1 MKQGKIIALLAGA
14 VVLLT
19 GGYLALRL
27 KNAEKTKQK
36 QEQEAPVSLISFDG
50 DATASLTVKMRKVP
64 SGSCSRIRPGCWTGT
79 SSLPIPI
86 RCPLSAPICAISAP

>member
-50 DATASLTVKMRKVP
+50 DATASLTVQNEE
-64 SGSCSRIRPGCWTGT
+64 GT
-79 SSLPIPI
+79 FRFLFQNQTWVLDGDEFTANP
-86 RCPLSAPICAISAP
+86 

>member
-50 DATASLTVKMRKVP
+50 DATASLTVNTVY
-64 SGSCSRIRPGCWTGT
+64 GDTQT
-79 SSLPIPI
+79 TVEVNLT
-86 RCPLSAPICAISAP
+86 

>member
-50 DATASLTVKMRKVP
+50 DATASLTVKNEE
-64 SGSCSRIRPGCWTGT
+64 GT
-79 SSLPIPI
+79 FRFLFQNQTWVI
-86 RCPLSAPICAISAP
+86 LQ

>member
-50 DATASLTVKMRKVP
+50 DATASLTVKNEE
-64 SGSCSRIRPGCWTGT
+64 GT
-79 SSLPIPI
+79 FRFLFQNQTWV
-86 RCPLSAPICAISAP
+86 LDGDEFTADGGD